1 MQKVYR
7 VFFADFI
14 ALFELSPDLLLSS
27 LKDAPVLFVVIAF
40 FIVWVGC
47 WLPIAALIAFA
58 FKWQL
63 SKGLQPEQK
72 LPLVVSLYL
81 LAPFVLWGASWLTNT
96 PLLDYGF
103 IGNISTLYSLG
114 LGLAL
119 GVLSIAVVF
128 SGQLWLGWCCFQ
140 WSNFKLVRPILL
152 PILLV
157 ALFVGGI
164 EELVFRGFLF
174 TELQKDYSVWVAALI
189 SSSIFALLHL
199 VWEQRETTPQL
210 PGLWFMGM
218 VLVLARFVDGGSLG
232 LAWGLHAGW
241 VWAIA
246 TLDTAQLID
255 YTGKVS
261 DWVTGK
267 NKKPLA
273 GVAGIVCLLFTVGIF
288 WLFSGNI

>member
-1 MQKVYR
+1 
-7 VFFADFI
+7 
-14 ALFELSPDLLLSS
+14 
-27 LKDAPVLFVVIAF
+27 
-40 FIVWVGC
+40 
-47 WLPIAALIAFA
+47 
-58 FKWQL
+58 
-63 SKGLQPEQK
+63 
-72 LPLVVSLYL
+72 
-81 LAPFVLWGASWLTNT
+81 
-96 PLLDYGF
+96 
-103 IGNISTLYSLG
+103 
-114 LGLAL
+114 
-119 GVLSIAVVF
+119 
-128 SGQLWLGWCCFQ
+128 
-140 WSNFKLVRPILL
+140 LL